1 MDTKIHPSEK
11 YDRVKFRSDQGGAGP
26 STLTERKYQQ
36 DRYYEIQTDLTLEEA
51 RYSEMRKKIPGL
63 GRIPKDRIDR
73 QSKESD
79 FHKRNQA
86 HLCFVKQNFHEI
98 ECSKF
103 VPDPEKIGVKKIRD
117 LKCHCGEIFTEHVG
131 ISNARNFAERELV
144 ETFLV
149 PEGEYLLQINTWTIW
164 DVNI

>member
-63 GRIPKDRIDR
+63 GRIPKDRIDP
-73 QSKESD
+73 QKKESD
-79 FHKRNQA
+79 FQKVGYKVKYIHVCTIQWMCLNQ
-86 HLCFVKQNFHEI
+86 HSFNHYYF
-98 ECSKF
+98 
-103 VPDPEKIGVKKIRD
+103 
-117 LKCHCGEIFTEHVG
+117 
-131 ISNARNFAERELV
+131 
-144 ETFLV
+144 
-149 PEGEYLLQINTWTIW
+149 
-164 DVNI
+164 

>member
-11 YDRVKFRSDQGGAGP
+11 YDRVKFRSDQWGAGP

-79 FHKRNQA
+79 FHKV
-86 HLCFVKQNFHEI
+86 C
-98 ECSKF
+98 
-103 VPDPEKIGVKKIRD
+103 KKVVCTR
-117 LKCHCGEIFTEHVG
+117 T
-131 ISNARNFAERELV
+131 
-144 ETFLV
+144 
-149 PEGEYLLQINTWTIW
+149 
-164 DVNI
+164 